1 MLRLTDNSSF
11 PVLWRAAGR
20 FLTWW
25 RDELAQCCAPL
36 SSSVAGRMLSRGSR
50 RGARVSLSK
59 TAGGTDAAP
68 FHAALEAPSW
78 SLLHTRLK
86 AAGKEREPVTVE
98 LDEDLY
104 LSRVASYPAGALA
117 NLDTIVDLDV
127 EKSTPFDPDTALWK
141 WRVLDRSG
149 GHLRVETVILR
160 RNHILTILN
169 LASEAGIEISEIT
182 AAGAPPLRLLKLTTA
197 ADRRRTFWRRVNLGL
212 AAVIVLLALGAA
224 GTAYQKRSAAAVE
237 LEAQVT
243 QAKTRA
249 LRLRKAQAEA
259 EAQFE
264 TNALLQRE
272 KARSPSL
279 AGVWNALSETLPSG
293 VWLTEMQISG
303 RNGRISG
310 FADSAA
316 PLIEKLETLD
326 QLSGV
331 SFVSPV
337 TMNPDDRSE
346 RFDISF
352 TLEVS
357 DG

>member
-1 MLRLTDNSSF
+1 M
-11 PVLWRAAGR
+11 
-20 FLTWW
+20 
-25 RDELAQCCAPL
+25 
-36 SSSVAGRMLSRGSR
+36 
-50 RGARVSLSK
+50 
-59 TAGGTDAAP
+59 
-68 FHAALEAPSW
+68 
-78 SLLHTRLK
+78 
-86 AAGKEREPVTVE
+86 
-98 LDEDLY
+98 
-104 LSRVASYPAGALA
+104 
-117 NLDTIVDLDV
+117 
-127 EKSTPFDPDTALWK
+127 
-141 WRVLDRSG
+141 
-149 GHLRVETVILR
+149 RVETVILR

-169 LASEAGIEISEIT
+169 LAGEAGVEISELA
-182 AAGAPPLRLLKLTTA
+182 AAGATPLRLLKLTTA
-197 ADRRRTFWRRVNLGL
+197 ADRRQTFWRRVNAGL
-212 AAVIVLLALGAA
+212 AATVVLLALGAA
-224 GTAYQKRSAAAVE
+224 GTAYQQRASAY
-237 LEAQVT
+237 EALDARVT

-249 LRLRKAQAEA
+249 LRLRKAQADA

-303 RNGRISG
+303 RSGRISG

-352 TLEVS
+352 TLETN